1 MQMFAVD
8 DIQVNAE
15 VTDGKTA
22 EAQTAA
28 EADSNDSMT
37 NIQTSDCKMLVLTG
51 LSLWNVV
58 LDASFAQIKELNHG
72 HIHDALFVR
81 CFCAAMKKELFYCL
95 PHEMSFP
102 VDLCWL

>member
-1 MQMFAVD
+1 MFAVD

-22 EAQTAA
+22 EAQTGA

-37 NIQTSDCKMLVLTG
+37 NIQTSDCKMLVLTD

-58 LDASFAQIKELNHG
+58 LDASFAEIKKIEKIEITAY
-72 HIHDALFVR
+72 HI
-81 CFCAAMKKELFYCL
+81 K
-95 PHEMSFP
+95 
-102 VDLCWL
+102 